1 MMLKI
6 EMLMKYSQRGGGM
19 ADSKALKELMIDVF
33 EYPHMPYWFTIRQ
46 AVGIMKKTVIDV
58 QKCIHPQLIL
68 VFDEKYNL
76 IGTLSIRDILRGL
89 VPGLPVPLLAED
101 AKVTPDEEDAIAEI
115 EASLSGA
122 DTKKLLEK
130 PISEIMK
137 PVRVSVSLEDT
148 IAKAAFLMERRNIQ
162 VLPVLENNK
171 KLVGV
176 VRMIEIFREV
186 SGMIMEK

>member
-1 MMLKI
+1 
-6 EMLMKYSQRGGGM
+6 
-19 ADSKALKELMIDVF
+19 
-33 EYPHMPYWFTIRQ
+33 
-46 AVGIMKKTVIDV
+46 
-58 QKCIHPQLIL
+58 
-68 VFDEKYNL
+68 
-76 IGTLSIRDILRGL
+76 
-89 VPGLPVPLLAED
+89 VPLLAED
-101 AKVTPDEEDAIAEI
+101 AKVTPDEEDAIADI

>member
-1 MMLKI
+1 
-6 EMLMKYSQRGGGM
+6 
-19 ADSKALKELMIDVF
+19 
-33 EYPHMPYWFTIRQ
+33 
-46 AVGIMKKTVIDV
+46 
-58 QKCIHPQLIL
+58 
-68 VFDEKYNL
+68 
-76 IGTLSIRDILRGL
+76 
-89 VPGLPVPLLAED
+89 
-101 AKVTPDEEDAIAEI
+101 
-115 EASLSGA
+115 
-122 DTKKLLEK
+122 
-130 PISEIMK
+130 MK

>member
-1 MMLKI
+1 
-6 EMLMKYSQRGGGM
+6 M
-19 ADSKALKELMIDVF
+19 ADSKTVKELMIDVF

-58 QKCIHPQLIL
+58 PKCVHPQLIL

-89 VPGLPVPLLAED
+89 VPGLLVPISAED
-101 AKVTPDEEDAIAEI
+101 AKMTPEEEDILADV
-115 EASLSGA
+115 EARLSGA

-137 PVRVSVSLEDT
+137 PVRVSVSLEDSA
-148 IAKAAFLMERRNIQ
+148 AKAAFLMERRNIQ

-171 KLVGV
+171 KLVGI
-176 VRMIEIFREV
+176 VRMIEVFREV
-186 SGMIMEK
+186 SSIITEK